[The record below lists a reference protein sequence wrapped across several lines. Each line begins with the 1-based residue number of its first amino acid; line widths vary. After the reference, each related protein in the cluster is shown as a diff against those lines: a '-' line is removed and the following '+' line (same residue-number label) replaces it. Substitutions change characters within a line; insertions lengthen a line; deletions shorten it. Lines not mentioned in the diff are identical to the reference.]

1 MINIKGGVL
10 IVRDNKANRRRYL
23 AQIEVNRMCM
33 RYLSECKELVSYFET
48 DKEREERLLK
58 ENARKEQEERE
69 KNRHIIDLHRLL
81 ERCKKNNNI
90 KEK

>member
-1 MINIKGGVL
+1 
-10 IVRDNKANRRRYL
+10 
-23 AQIEVNRMCM
+23 MCM

-69 KNRHIIDLHRLL
+69 KNRHIIDLNRLL

>member
-69 KNRHIIDLHRLL
+69 KNRHIIDLNRLL